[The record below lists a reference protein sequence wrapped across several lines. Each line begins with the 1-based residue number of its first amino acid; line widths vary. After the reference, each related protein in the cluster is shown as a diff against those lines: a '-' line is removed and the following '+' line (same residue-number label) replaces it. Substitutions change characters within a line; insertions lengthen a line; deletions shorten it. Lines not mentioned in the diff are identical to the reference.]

1 MNFKMQN
8 VKVQSRDECAQCM
21 CVCVFTFGRVSM
33 VAGAISVSS
42 MSCFSMAL
50 FFVGVE
56 LFLFFRD
63 GDGVPSSIQ
72 AETKIKEKFHLK
84 RM

>member
-1 MNFKMQN
+1 
-8 VKVQSRDECAQCM
+8 M
-21 CVCVFTFGRVSM
+21 CVCVLFTFGLVSM

-50 FFVGVE
+50 FLVGVE

-63 GDGVPSSIQ
+63 GDGVPSLMQTKERKKQRKWKFRSKLLPSISIEQ
-72 AETKIKEKFHLK
+72 N
-84 RM
+84 